1 MLTQPNEKIYY
12 PRQKQRHRQTWLSV
26 VEGGPL
32 ERGSRGRRASR
43 GPRMKLFF
51 PSKNPQTVKDMLRL
65 AVEIIGK

>member
-51 PSKNPQTVKDMLRL
+51 SVKESASREGH
-65 AVEIIGK
+65 VTSSRGNHW